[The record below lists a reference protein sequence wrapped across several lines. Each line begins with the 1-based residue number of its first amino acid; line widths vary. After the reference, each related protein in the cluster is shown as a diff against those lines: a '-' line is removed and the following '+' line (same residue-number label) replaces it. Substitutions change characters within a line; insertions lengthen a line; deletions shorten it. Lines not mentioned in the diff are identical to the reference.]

1 MLVYKKTARGE
12 KRPAWKNNRLL
23 RLSGMGDAL
32 LHKAEMRT
40 DDSGIRRLHSGRIE
54 RIQREFASYEEAKKQ
69 ELISKLS
76 VLQATLARDLRAYQ
90 ALATQAAAPAED
102 RPLTS
107 WGLKAA
113 RQRQEQNTQRS
124 EKREALAA
132 SLVKNL
138 YLLEETLDLHDSEVA
153 QALAQANAGLARYA
167 KAALFQTIDKGI
179 PILHAHMH
187 AADLVDARLVQ
198 TVKEEVLE
206 DEKSF

>member
-12 KRPAWKNNRLL
+12 KRPVWKNNRFL

-54 RIQREFASYEEAKKQ
+54 RIQREFASYEEAKKK

-76 VLQATLARDLRAYQ
+76 VLQAALARDVRAYQ
-90 ALATQAAAPAED
+90 ALTPRAAPSAED

-107 WGLKAA
+107 WTLKND
-113 RQRQEQNTQRS
+113 RQRREQDAQRS
-124 EKREALAA
+124 EKRDALAA

-138 YLLEETLDLHDSEVA
+138 YLLDETLELFDCELS
-153 QALAQANAGLARYA
+153 QALAHANSGIAKYV
-167 KAALFQTIDKGI
+167 KAALFETVDEGI
-179 PILHAHMH
+179 PVLQRRVQASDL
-187 AADLVDARLVQ
+187 ADAGLVQ
-198 TVKEEVLE
+198 MVKEVLK
-206 DEKSF
+206 DEKSL

>member
-12 KRPAWKNNRLL
+12 KRPVWKNSRFL

-32 LHKAEMRT
+32 LHKAEMRA

-113 RQRQEQNTQRS
+113 RQRQEQNIQRN
-124 EKREALAA
+124 EKREAL
-132 SLVKNL
+132 L
-138 YLLEETLDLHDSEVA
+138 YLLDETLELFDSELS
-153 QALAQANAGLARYA
+153 QALAYANSGIAQYA
-167 KAALFQTIDKGI
+167 KAALFQTVDEGI
-179 PILHAHMH
+179 PVLKSHIQ
-187 AADLVDARLVQ
+187 AADLIDANLYQ
-198 TVKEEVLE
+198 IVKEVLR
-206 DEKSF
+206 DV